1 MFYTIDYSDYEQTM
15 YQIIGQQLLEY
26 ELEVQGFF
34 V

>member
-1 MFYTIDYSDYEQTM
+1 MYFKIDYIDYEQTM
-15 YQIIGQQLLEY
+15 YEIIGQQLLEY